1 MISMKVSVVTPNYNG
16 KDFLYA
22 YFESLIK
29 NSNEIGEVII
39 VDNGSSDGSQE
50 FIRNYREKVDFPIVL
65 IENSQ
70 NLGFAEAVN
79 QGISKAR
86 HDYVF
91 SLNNDTVVEKSAIL
105 ELLNL
110 LNTDERIFSAS
121 SKMVQ
126 FNNSEL
132 IDDAGDDYTLLAYT
146 KKRGN
151 NQNLNKFIEV
161 SEVFSSC
168 AGAAL
173 YRKDLLEELGGFDSE
188 FFAYME
194 DVDLGYR
201 ARINGYKNLFC
212 PNAVVYHIGSATTG
226 SQYNEFK
233 VRLAA
238 RNNVWVVYKNLP
250 IPQKIVNILFL
261 FLGFLIKYVF
271 FLKKGFGPTYL
282 NGLKEGLKTRNKIK
296 KVEFRSKNWK
306 NYFKIEYEL
315 IKNTF
320 KLLKR

>member
-39 VDNGSSDGSQE
+39 VDNGSRDGSQE

-86 HDYVF
+86 YDYIF

-110 LNTDERIFSAS
+110 LNTEERIFSVS

-126 FNNSEL
+126 FNNPKL

-201 ARINGYKNLFC
+201 ARVNGYKNMFC
-212 PNAVVYHIGSATTG
+212 PNAIVYHMGSATTG

-250 IPQKIVNILFL
+250 IPQKIVNVLFL
-261 FLGFLIKYVF
+261 FLGFLIKYIF
-271 FLKKGFGPTYL
+271 FLKKGFGPIYL
-282 NGLKEGLKTRNKIK
+282 NGLKEGLRTRNKIK
-296 KVEFRSKNWK
+296 KVEFKSKNWK

>member
-1 MISMKVSVVTPNYNG
+1 MKVSVVTPNYNG

-39 VDNGSSDGSQE
+39 VDNGSNDGSQE

-86 HDYVF
+86 YDYIF

-110 LNTDERIFSAS
+110 LNTDGGIFSVS

-126 FNNSEL
+126 FNNPEL

-151 NQNLNKFIEV
+151 NQNLNNFIEV
-161 SEVFSSC
+161 SEIFSSC

-173 YRKDLLEELGGFDSE
+173 YRKDLLEELDGFDSE

-212 PNAVVYHIGSATTG
+212 PNAIVYHMGSATTG

-261 FLGFLIKYVF
+261 FLGFLIKYLF
-271 FLKKGFGPTYL
+271 FLKKGFGPIYL
-282 NGLKEGLKTRNKIK
+282 EGLKEGLKTRNKIK
-296 KVEFRSKNWK
+296 KVEFKSKNWK

>member
-1 MISMKVSVVTPNYNG
+1 MKVSVVTPNYNG

-39 VDNGSSDGSQE
+39 VDNGSRDGSQE

-86 HDYVF
+86 YDYIF

-110 LNTDERIFSAS
+110 LNTEERIFSVS

-126 FNNSEL
+126 FNNPKL

-201 ARINGYKNLFC
+201 ARVNGYKNMFC
-212 PNAVVYHIGSATTG
+212 PNAIVYHMGSATTG

-250 IPQKIVNILFL
+250 IPQKIVNVLFL
-261 FLGFLIKYVF
+261 FLGFLIKYIF
-271 FLKKGFGPTYL
+271 FLKKGFGPIYL
-282 NGLKEGLKTRNKIK
+282 NGLKEGLRTRNKIK
-296 KVEFRSKNWK
+296 KVEFKSKNWK

>member
-39 VDNGSSDGSQE
+39 VDNGSNDGSQE

-86 HDYVF
+86 YDYIF

-110 LNTDERIFSAS
+110 LNTDGRIFSVS

-126 FNNSEL
+126 FNNPEL

-151 NQNLNKFIEV
+151 NQNLNNFIEV
-161 SEVFSSC
+161 SEIFSSC

-173 YRKDLLEELGGFDSE
+173 YRKDLLEELDGFDSE

-212 PNAVVYHIGSATTG
+212 PNAIVYHIGSATTG

-238 RNNVWVVYKNLP
+238 RNNVLVVYKNLP
-250 IPQKIVNILFL
+250 TLQKIVNILFL
-261 FLGFLIKYVF
+261 FLGFLIKYLF
-271 FLKKGFGPTYL
+271 FLKKGFGPIYL
-282 NGLKEGLKTRNKIK
+282 EGLKEGLKTRNKIK
-296 KVEFRSKNWK
+296 KVEFKSKNWK

>member
-126 FNNSEL
+126 FNNPEL

-306 NYFKIEYEL
+306 NYFKIEYDL

>member
-1 MISMKVSVVTPNYNG
+1 MKVSVVTPNYNG

-39 VDNGSSDGSQE
+39 VDNGSRDGSQE

-86 HDYVF
+86 YDYIF

-110 LNTDERIFSAS
+110 LNTEERIFSVS

-126 FNNSEL
+126 FNNPEL

-212 PNAVVYHIGSATTG
+212 PNAIVYHIGSATTG

-238 RNNVWVVYKNLP
+238 RNNVLVVYKNLP
-250 IPQKIVNILFL
+250 TLQKIVNILFL
-261 FLGFLIKYVF
+261 FLGFLIKYLF
-271 FLKKGFGPTYL
+271 FLKKGFGPIYL
-282 NGLKEGLKTRNKIK
+282 EGLKEGLKTRNKIK
-296 KVEFRSKNWK
+296 KVEFKSKNWK

>member
-22 YFESLIK
+22 YFESLNK

-39 VDNGSSDGSQE
+39 VDNGSRDGSQE

-86 HDYVF
+86 YDYIF

-110 LNTDERIFSAS
+110 LNTEERIFSVS

-126 FNNSEL
+126 FNNPEL

-151 NQNLNKFIEV
+151 NQNLNNFIEV

-173 YRKDLLEELGGFDSE
+173 YRKDLLEELDGFDSE

-212 PNAVVYHIGSATTG
+212 PNAIVYHIGSATTG

-250 IPQKIVNILFL
+250 TLQKIVNILFL
-261 FLGFLIKYVF
+261 FLGFLIKYLF
-271 FLKKGFGPTYL
+271 FLKKGFGPIYL
-282 NGLKEGLKTRNKIK
+282 EGLKEGLKTRNKIK
-296 KVEFRSKNWK
+296 KVEFKSKNWK

>member
-39 VDNGSSDGSQE
+39 VDNGSNDGSQE

-86 HDYVF
+86 YDYIF

-110 LNTDERIFSAS
+110 LNTDGRIFSVS
-121 SKMVQ
+121 SKMVR
-126 FNNSEL
+126 FNNPEL

-161 SEVFSSC
+161 SEIFSSC

-173 YRKDLLEELGGFDSE
+173 YRKDLLEELDGFDSE

-212 PNAVVYHIGSATTG
+212 PNAIVYHIGSATTG

-250 IPQKIVNILFL
+250 TPQKIVNILFL
-261 FLGFLIKYVF
+261 FLGFLIKYLF
-271 FLKKGFGPTYL
+271 FLKKGFGPIYL
-282 NGLKEGLKTRNKIK
+282 EGLKEGLKTRNKIK
-296 KVEFRSKNWK
+296 KVEFKSKNWK

>member
-39 VDNGSSDGSQE
+39 VDNGSNDGSQE

-86 HDYVF
+86 YDYIF

-110 LNTDERIFSAS
+110 LNTDGRIFSVS

-126 FNNSEL
+126 FNNPEL
-132 IDDAGDDYTLLAYT
+132 IDDAGNYYTLLAYT

-151 NQNLNKFIEV
+151 NQNLNNFIEV
-161 SEVFSSC
+161 SEIFSSC

-173 YRKDLLEELGGFDSE
+173 YRKDLLEELDGFDSE

-212 PNAVVYHIGSATTG
+212 PNAIVYHIGSATTG

-238 RNNVWVVYKNLP
+238 RNNVLVVYKNLP
-250 IPQKIVNILFL
+250 TLQKIVNILFL
-261 FLGFLIKYVF
+261 FLGFLIKYLF
-271 FLKKGFGPTYL
+271 FLKKGFGPIYL
-282 NGLKEGLKTRNKIK
+282 EGLKEGLKTRNKIK
-296 KVEFRSKNWK
+296 KVEFKSKNWK

>member
-16 KDFLYA
+16 KGFLYA

-126 FNNSEL
+126 FNNPEL

>member
-22 YFESLIK
+22 YFESLNK

-39 VDNGSSDGSQE
+39 VDNGSNDGSQE

-86 HDYVF
+86 YDYIF

-110 LNTDERIFSAS
+110 LNTDGRIFSVS
-121 SKMVQ
+121 SKMIQ
-126 FNNSEL
+126 FDNPKL
-132 IDDAGDDYTLLAYT
+132 VDDAGDDYTLLAYT

-161 SEVFSSC
+161 SEIFSSC

-201 ARINGYKNLFC
+201 ARINGYKNMFC
-212 PNAVVYHIGSATTG
+212 PNAIVYHIGSATTG

-261 FLGFLIKYVF
+261 FLGFLIKYLF
-271 FLKKGFGPTYL
+271 FLKKGFGPIYL
-282 NGLKEGLKTRNKIK
+282 EGLKEGLRTRNKIK
-296 KVEFRSKNWK
+296 KVEFKSKNWK

>member
-22 YFESLIK
+22 YFESLNK

-39 VDNGSSDGSQE
+39 VDNGSNDGSQE

-86 HDYVF
+86 YDYIF

-110 LNTDERIFSAS
+110 LNTDGRIFSVS
-121 SKMVQ
+121 SKMVR
-126 FNNSEL
+126 FNNPEL

-151 NQNLNKFIEV
+151 NQNLNNFIEV
-161 SEVFSSC
+161 SEIFSSC

-173 YRKDLLEELGGFDSE
+173 YRKDLLEELDGFDSE

-212 PNAVVYHIGSATTG
+212 PNAIVYHIGSATTG

-261 FLGFLIKYVF
+261 FLGFLIKYLF
-271 FLKKGFGPTYL
+271 FLKKGFGPIYL
-282 NGLKEGLKTRNKIK
+282 EGLKEGLKTRNKIK
-296 KVEFRSKNWK
+296 KVEFKSKNWK

>member
-86 HDYVF
+86 YDYIF

-126 FNNSEL
+126 FNNPEL

-212 PNAVVYHIGSATTG
+212 PNAVVYHMGSATTG